1 MSNQTKVHTK
11 MRCINQAAGDDLITK
26 QPSPVHPNDHHF
38 WWNLWNFGVPSTTG
52 LTTVYLRSLTHVNRI
67 QDAFCSPDI
76 EDSARAALPSCCTLC
91 GRLSGLEG
99 LFFVGCNPSYTYLLL
114 VETVLLVGSH
124 TMIPGSIDE
133 NPRCLVDTH
142 PKIQASFGP
151 TLMFIA

>member
-99 LFFVGCNPSYTYLLL
+99 LFFVGCNPLYTYLLL
-114 VETVLLVGSH
+114 LKPSCWLVHTLWSQVLL
-124 TMIPGSIDE
+124 M
-133 NPRCLVDTH
+133 
-142 PKIQASFGP
+142 KIQGVWLIH
-151 TLMFIA
+151 TLKSKLLLAQL